1 MSTTEKKSKNLKIRS
16 RLSVYGRGILA
27 ILIGLSAAS
36 FPIFIQERLFQ
47 LIGVIFIFGGII
59 ASVGYFRQKS
69 DDNRSQRR
77 VVSSIPFTALVS
89 IIAGIIMLVK
99 YRFMLDMTMFIL
111 GAMLILL
118 GLGQFLMIFAVR
130 RRNNLSKWLMMI
142 PVLVMLCGIFVCF
155 NPFAVRTSLFIFF
168 GFVSIFYGV
177 TDLVILIAFK
187 NPKPEPDTA
196 IEQPADQSAAIEQSE
211 TSVPQKR

>member
-1 MSTTEKKSKNLKIRS
+1 MSTIQEKSKKLKIRS
-16 RLSVYGRGILA
+16 RMSVYGRGILA

-130 RRNNLSKWLMMI
+130 RSNNLSKWLMMI
-142 PVLVMLCGIFVCF
+142 PVLVILCGVFICF

-187 NPKPEPDTA
+187 NPKTEPVTEQTA
-196 IEQPADQSAAIEQSE
+196 NQPATIEQTE
-211 TSVPQKR
+211 TSLPDKQ

>member
-1 MSTTEKKSKNLKIRS
+1 MSTIQEKSKKLKIRS
-16 RLSVYGRGILA
+16 RVSVYGRGILA

-130 RRNNLSKWLMMI
+130 RSNNLSKWLMMI
-142 PVLVMLCGIFVCF
+142 PVLVILCGVFICF

-187 NPKPEPDTA
+187 NPKTEPVTEQTA
-196 IEQPADQSAAIEQSE
+196 DQPATTEQTK
-211 TSVPQKR
+211 TSLPDKQ

>member
-142 PVLVMLCGIFVCF
+142 PVLVMLCGVFICF

-196 IEQPADQSAAIEQSE
+196 IEQPADQPAAIEQSE
-211 TSVPQKR
+211 TSVPQKQ